1 MDDSKSDGI
10 SEKDQ
15 GIPTNPQPHEEDAK
29 GTPTDDR
36 LQSEVPQKSDKSA

>member
-1 MDDSKSDGI
+1 MSDSKDDGI

-29 GTPTDDR
+29 GTPTNDR
-36 LQSEVPQKSDKSA
+36 LQSEVPQKGDDPK